1 MSVKLKGQMEKMAFE
16 EALAQSNHLKSRVE
30 NPSPL
35 SRLAIVLFSTG
46 VALLIVAILTR

>member
-1 MSVKLKGQMEKMAFE
+1 MQKMAFE
-16 EALAQSNHLKSRVE
+16 DALAQSNELKNRVE

-46 VALLIVAILTR
+46 LALLIVAILTR

>member
-1 MSVKLKGQMEKMAFE
+1 MKLKGQMQKMAFE
-16 EALAQSNHLKSRVE
+16 EALAQSNELKNRVE

-46 VALLIVAILTR
+46 VALLIVAILVR